1 MRRVVVTGLAA
12 ITALGDQ
19 WSDFLAAVKAGR
31 SGIRHMP
38 EWADYQGLNTQVA
51 GPIDGFAMAPD
62 YPRKRVRSMGR
73 VSQLAAIASEK
84 ALRQAGLLDD
94 PVLQSGRCGIAYG
107 SSTGSTDAAREFAQM
122 LTERNLSRVTATT
135 YIKMMSHTTAVNLGV
150 FFSVKGRVYPTSSA
164 CTSGSQGIGYAFETI
179 ASGKQDVMIA
189 GGAEELCPSEAAVFD
204 TFNAASTRNSTPAQ
218 TPSPFDRDRDGLV
231 IGEGAGTLILE
242 DYQHALARGAHI
254 YAEIIGFGTN
264 SDGGHVTQPD
274 SASMCQAMQLALAD
288 AQISAGQ
295 VDYVNAH
302 GTATRWGDL
311 AESEATYRVFGDSV
325 PVSTLKGHLGHTLGA
340 SGAIEAWASIHMMND
355 QVLLPTLN
363 LANVDEQCAPLN
375 YLRGQVQARA
385 SNIVMSNNF
394 AFGGINTSLIF
405 RAMD

>member
-355 QVLLPTLN
+355 QLLLPTLN
-363 LANVDEQCAPLN
+363 LANVDEQCASLN

-394 AFGGINTSLIF
+394 AFGGINTALIF

>member
-242 DYQHALARGAHI
+242 DYQHALARSAHI

-355 QVLLPTLN
+355 QLLLPTLN
-363 LANVDEQCAPLN
+363 LANVDEQCASLN